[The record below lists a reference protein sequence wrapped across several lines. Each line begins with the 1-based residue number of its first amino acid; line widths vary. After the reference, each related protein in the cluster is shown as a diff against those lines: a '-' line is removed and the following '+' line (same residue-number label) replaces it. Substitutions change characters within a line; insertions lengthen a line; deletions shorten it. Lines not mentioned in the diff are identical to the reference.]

1 MDFLASLQSEIA
13 AKKKKMAEVAGDKT
27 FVRAADLEARRQ
39 QEYEEEQRK
48 LEEKRKVRTCESREG
63 WAWRDETGT
72 TRTLDRGTTRLSA
85 SREAP
90 VKAFRPA
97 AC

>member
-48 LEEKRKVRTCESREG
+48 LEEKRKVRTMRESGKGR
-63 WAWRDETGT
+63 AWRDET
-72 TRTLDRGTTRLSA
+72 GTTRLSA